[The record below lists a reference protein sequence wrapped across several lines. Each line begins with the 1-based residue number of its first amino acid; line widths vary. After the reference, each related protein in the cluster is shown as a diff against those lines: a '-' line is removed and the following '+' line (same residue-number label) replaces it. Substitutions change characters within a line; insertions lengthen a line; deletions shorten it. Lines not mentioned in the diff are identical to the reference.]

1 MPGDSYGGDPNKIA
15 GQLCP
20 GTHPPYKSL
29 KFPERYLRPRCQTR
43 PIMITTANNQEK
55 AMELRLAGK
64 TFRAIAKEL
73 GVSPRAAY
81 RYVVRS
87 RERAEARAT
96 DLVDEARQ
104 EARVESERVDAL
116 IERHWSAAI
125 DPSHPYHIVST
136 ALIVKLMDL
145 RAKLLG
151 TYAPTRVN
159 QAILNIPM
167 TPQQARRELARMGL
181 LSPETLNQHKALPAS
196 TNDAGDEVADDKGTE
211 VLDGV
216 SASNDDQ

>member
-1 MPGDSYGGDPNKIA
+1 MKIGDSYDGDPKKIV

-29 KFPERYLRPRCQTR
+29 KFPGKDLRPRCKTR
-43 PIMITTANNQEK
+43 PRMIAKSLNQEK
-55 AMELRLAGK
+55 AVELRLQGK
-64 TFRAIAKEL
+64 TYRFIAKEL
-73 GVSPRAAY
+73 GVSLRAAY
-81 RYVVRS
+81 RYVTAS

-104 EARVESERVDAL
+104 EARAESERVDTL
-116 IERHWSAAI
+116 IERHWHAAT
-125 DPSHPYHIVST
+125 DASHPYHIVST
-136 ALIVKLMDL
+136 ALIIKLMDL

-159 QAILNIPM
+159 QAILSIPM

-181 LSPETLNQHKALPAS
+181 LSPEALGEQKALPAS
-196 TNDAGDEVADDKGTE
+196 NNADNVNSGHPQDEVNGDD
-211 VLDGV
+211 VN
-216 SASNDDQ
+216 SQ